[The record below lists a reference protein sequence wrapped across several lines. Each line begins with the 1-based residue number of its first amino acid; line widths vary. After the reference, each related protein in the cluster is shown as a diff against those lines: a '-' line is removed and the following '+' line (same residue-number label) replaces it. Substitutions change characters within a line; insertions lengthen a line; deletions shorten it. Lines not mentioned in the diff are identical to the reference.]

1 MKIEILNNYLT
12 DENCYLVYNNSS
24 CIVIDPGISLDLIIK
39 KANELNVSIEYV
51 FITHCHYDH
60 IEYLEDL
67 REKTGAKLVTS
78 KNCAD
83 NIKNVNINLS
93 AAALGKSIISKDAEI
108 ILNDNEKRSFCGM
121 DVLCLYTPGHTNCGV
136 CYVIENSVFVGDTL
150 FLRNVGRCDLPTG
163 DGNVLYKSIKEKLYT
178 LDDDYKVYC
187 GHGNPTTIG
196 YEKKFNFYVKG

>member
-1 MKIEILNNYLT
+1 MNIEILNNYLT
-12 DENCYLVYNNSS
+12 DENCYLVYNNGL
-24 CIVIDPGISLDLIIK
+24 CIVIDPGISSDLIIK
-39 KANELNVSIEYV
+39 KANELNVVIEYV

-67 REKTGAKLVTS
+67 RQKTGAKLVTS
-78 KNCAD
+78 KNGAD

-108 ILNDNEKRSFCGM
+108 ILNDNETRSFCGM
-121 DVLCLYTPGHTNCGV
+121 EVLCLYTPGHTNCGV
-136 CYVIENSVFVGDTL
+136 CYVIENSVFAGDTL
-150 FLRNVGRCDLPTG
+150 FLRNVGRSDLPTG

-187 GHGNPTTIG
+187 GHGNSTTIG

>member
-1 MKIEILNNYLT
+1 M
-12 DENCYLVYNNSS
+12 
-24 CIVIDPGISLDLIIK
+24 
-39 KANELNVSIEYV
+39 
-51 FITHCHYDH
+51 
-60 IEYLEDL
+60 
-67 REKTGAKLVTS
+67 VTS
-78 KNCAD
+78 KNGAD